1 MYEGRSMSASAPP
14 SDPAQPLKGLRVVC
28 FESRRSAE
36 SSRMIAR
43 QGGEPIEAPTLRE
56 VPLRGPS
63 GIDALE
69 KDLQAAVPLLLVLL
83 TGVGT
88 ELLVEGL
95 SQSMPRAHAISL
107 LSAPSTTIVCRGP
120 KPHAVL
126 KGLGIKPAVV
136 VGEPNTWRDV
146 LREIDERELLE
157 QRPAYV
163 QEYGRTNAELVQ
175 GLTQRG
181 AASVRQIKTYAWTL
195 PDDLAP
201 LHAAIE
207 RIAAG
212 EAEVALFTSGIQL
225 THLLQIAEQLGQTLP
240 LYRGLERMVIA
251 SVGPLTTESLV
262 AAGLRPDIEPEHP
275 KLGHLMVALA
285 AAATAK
291 LAEKRGVSN
300 QSA

>member
-1 MYEGRSMSASAPP
+1 MYEGRSMSVTSPPPGASL
-14 SDPAQPLKGLRVVC
+14 PLEGLRVVC

-43 QGGEPIEAPTLRE
+43 QGGEPVEAPTLRE

-63 GIDALE
+63 GIDTLE
-69 KDLQAAVPLLLVLL
+69 QDLQAGTPLLLVLL

-95 SQSMPRAHAISL
+95 SQSLPKAGALAL

-120 KPHAVL
+120 KPHAAL
-126 KGLGIKPAVV
+126 KTYGLKPAVV

-146 LREIDERELLE
+146 LREIDARDLL
-157 QRPAYV
+157 QGRPAYV

-175 GLTQRG
+175 GLVQRG

-195 PDDLAP
+195 PDDLSP

-207 RIAAG
+207 RIARG
-212 EAEVALFTSGIQL
+212 DAEVALFTSGIQL
-225 THLLQIAEQLGQTLP
+225 THLLQVAEERGQTP
-240 LYRGLERMVIA
+240 ALYRGLERMVIA

-275 KLGHLMVALA
+275 KLGHLMVALGA
-285 AAATAK
+285 VAREK
-291 LAEKRGVSN
+291 LREKRSA

>member
-1 MYEGRSMSASAPP
+1 MSASAPP
-14 SDPAQPLKGLRVVC
+14 PDATQPLKGLRVVC

-69 KDLQAAVPLLLVLL
+69 KDLQAQTPLLLVLL

-88 ELLVEGL
+88 ELLVEGMSEAL
-95 SQSMPRAHAISL
+95 PRARAIAL
-107 LSAPSTTIVCRGP
+107 LSSATTTIVCRGP
-120 KPHAVL
+120 KPHAAL
-126 KGLGIKPAVV
+126 KGFGIKPAVV

-146 LREIDERELLE
+146 LREIDERDLL
-157 QRPAYV
+157 QRRPAYV

-175 GLTQRG
+175 GLTERG
-181 AASVRQIKTYAWTL
+181 AARVRQIKTYAWTL

-207 RIAAG
+207 RISAG
-212 EAEVALFTSGIQL
+212 DAEVALFTSGIQL
-225 THLLQIAEQLGQTLP
+225 THLLQVAEERGQTP
-240 LYRGLERMVIA
+240 QLYRGLERMVIA

-275 KLGHLMVALA
+275 KLGHLMVALGA
-285 AAATAK
+285 AASAK
-291 LAEKRGVSN
+291 LAEKRSVGRAS
-300 QSA
+300 

>member
-1 MYEGRSMSASAPP
+1 MPTSVVPPP
-14 SDPAQPLKGLRVVC
+14 SEHAQPLKGLRVVC

-36 SSRMIAR
+36 SSRLIAR
-43 QGGEPIEAPTLRE
+43 QGGEPVEAPTLRE

-69 KDLQAAVPLLLVLL
+69 KDLLSQTPVLLILL

-88 ELLVEGL
+88 ELLIEGL
-95 SQSMPRAHAISL
+95 SQGTTRDRAVAL
-107 LSAPSTTIVCRGP
+107 LSAPTTTIVCRGP
-120 KPHAVL
+120 KPHAAL
-126 KGLGIKPAVV
+126 KPAGIKPTVV

-146 LREIDERELLE
+146 LREIDERQLLSG
-157 QRPAYV
+157 RNVYV

-175 GLTQRG
+175 GLSERG
-181 AASVRQIKTYAWTL
+181 APIVRQIKTYAWQL
-195 PDDLAP
+195 PDDLGP

-207 RIAAG
+207 RIARD

-225 THLLQIAEQLGQTLP
+225 THLLQIAEARGRTQQ

-275 KLGHLMVALA
+275 KLGHLMVALGA
-285 AAATAK
+285 LAPDK
-291 LAEKRGVSN
+291 LAEKRRS
-300 QSA
+300 ST